1 MELCKEYKSMCFNEG
16 REKLTEKFELDF
28 QENLP
33 QYLDDIERV
42 IKCSVNSVVT
52 NYDVSE
58 SRLTIHGKTIMCLT
72 YLNKEQCALSTIFEE
87 EFIRSIDVEN
97 SDSVCFA
104 DVKLNCNYS
113 GFRLI
118 NQRRIDV
125 HTALC
130 ANICVYRRN
139 TGKCLVNC
147 KNAFTKHMS
156 VECLVNKCAGVSLAD
171 FDESFSIS
179 SSNSQ
184 IKNVVNSYGICYV
197 EEIKIIKDKMLVK
210 LKAEISIVY
219 ISDSN
224 SVEKCAHSF
233 SLSKIIDISD
243 SAEDDKAFAQAVIS
257 GLYIKSKTNSDNVL
271 NEFELVGTIAV
282 NYRVFSVIQND
293 FITDSYMPRFN
304 TEITREKLF
313 VKEQPK
319 YFCDNRSD
327 ELIFESDKSIIEIID
342 LKPLVES
349 CTVTDSVMNM
359 SVNLS
364 FLYYDDSSQLCYF
377 EKSAQLKFR
386 LSDEKLE
393 GEAAVNLISYDFVIK
408 SADKVSLRLNYSYSA
423 YLYKF
428 KSIEYLTDIDALGE
442 KNNLNIPEL
451 TLYFANKNEDV
462 WNIAKSFS
470 TDMSLIMEEN
480 NLSSQIIENK
490 MVLLVPGM

>member
-1 MELCKEYKSMCFNEG
+1 M
-16 REKLTEKFELDF
+16 
-28 QENLP
+28 
-33 QYLDDIERV
+33 
-42 IKCSVNSVVT
+42 
-52 NYDVSE
+52 
-58 SRLTIHGKTIMCLT
+58 
-72 YLNKEQCALSTIFEE
+72 
-87 EFIRSIDVEN
+87 
-97 SDSVCFA
+97 
-104 DVKLNCNYS
+104 
-113 GFRLI
+113 
-118 NQRRIDV
+118 
-125 HTALC
+125 
-130 ANICVYRRN
+130 
-139 TGKCLVNC
+139 
-147 KNAFTKHMS
+147 
-156 VECLVNKCAGVSLAD
+156 AD

-224 SVEKCAHSF
+224 SVEKCTHSF
-233 SLSKIIDISD
+233 SLSKIIEISD

-408 SADKVSLRLNYSYSA
+408 SADKVALRLNYSYSA